1 MMAMQTSELPQW
13 RTIFD
18 VPVAALG
25 YQEAARL
32 VVDILAAKS
41 FLRVNFLNANNA
53 NISANSPKLTAAL
66 QQSVVLSD
74 GVGLD
79 VASRMLYGAP
89 FPANLN
95 GTDFVPR
102 LLKDLPQ
109 SLTIGL
115 VGSEL
120 DVVTEAALRFAEI
133 APQHNFIVISDGYF
147 TAETQ
152 EKVMR
157 NIHAAKPDILLVGM
171 GTPQQEVWTSEF
183 IGPDECTIVFTVGA
197 LFDFIS
203 RRVARA
209 PIAFRTLKLE
219 WLFRLALEPRRL
231 FRRYVLGN
239 PAFILRAFKQKLLG
253 KAVKQNDVARTDI
266 A

>member
-1 MMAMQTSELPQW
+1 MAMHTSQLPNW

-25 YQEAARL
+25 YAG
-32 VVDILAAKS
+32 AAKLVADTLASRS

-53 NISANSPKLTAAL
+53 NISANSPELTSAL
-66 QQSVVLSD
+66 KRSVVLSD

-79 VASRMLYGAP
+79 VASRLLYGAP

-102 LLKDLPQ
+102 LLKELPQ
-109 SLTIGL
+109 PLIIGL
-115 VGSEL
+115 VGSQLE
-120 DVVTEAALRFAEI
+120 VVTEAALRFADI
-133 APQHNFIVISDGYF
+133 APQHTFIVISDGYF
-147 TAETQ
+147 TAATQ

-171 GTPQQEVWTSEF
+171 GTPQQEVWTDEF
-183 IGPDECTIVFTVGA
+183 IGPNECTIVFTVGA

-209 PIAFRTLKLE
+209 PLAFRNLKLE

-231 FRRYVLGN
+231 FKRYVLGN
-239 PAFILRAFKQKLLG
+239 PVFLLRALRQKALG
-253 KAVKQNDVARTDI
+253 KAMIQNVSKPNDNA
-266 A
+266 

>member
-1 MMAMQTSELPQW
+1 MAIQSSQLPNW

-25 YQEAARL
+25 YAEAAQL
-32 VVDILAAKS
+32 VADTLATKS

-53 NISANSPKLTAAL
+53 NISANSPKLTGAL
-66 QQSVVLSD
+66 QRSVVLSD

-102 LLKDLPQ
+102 LLKELPQ
-109 SLTIGL
+109 PLMIGL

-120 DVVTEAALRFAEI
+120 EVVTEAALRFADI
-133 APQHNFIVISDGYF
+133 APQHKFIVISDGYF
-147 TAETQ
+147 TADTQ
-152 EKVMR
+152 AKVMG
-157 NIHAAKPDILLVGM
+157 NIHSTKPDILLVGM
-171 GTPQQEVWTSEF
+171 GTPQQEVWTDEF

-209 PIAFRTLKLE
+209 PLAFRNLKLE

-239 PAFILRAFKQKLLG
+239 PAFLLRALRQKILG
-253 KAVKQNDVARTDI
+253 KAVKQNDVPHADN

>member
-1 MMAMQTSELPQW
+1 MMALQTSQLPNW
-13 RTIFD
+13 RTIFE

-25 YQEAARL
+25 YVEAAKL
-32 VVDILAAKS
+32 VTDTLAAKS

-53 NISANSPKLTAAL
+53 NISANSPELTSAL
-66 QQSVVLSD
+66 QRSVVLSD

-79 VASRMLYGAP
+79 VASRLLYGAP

-102 LLKDLPQ
+102 LLKELPQ
-109 SLTIGL
+109 PLIIGL
-115 VGSEL
+115 VGSQLE
-120 DVVTEAALRFAEI
+120 VVTEAALRFADI
-133 APQHNFIVISDGYF
+133 APQHTFIVISDGYF
-147 TAETQ
+147 TPDSQ
-152 EKVMR
+152 ERVMR
-157 NIHAAKPDILLVGM
+157 NIRAAKADILLVGM
-171 GTPQQEVWTSEF
+171 GTPQQEVWTDEF

-197 LFDFIS
+197 LFDFVS

-209 PIAFRTLKLE
+209 PMVFRNLKLE

-239 PAFILRAFKQKLLG
+239 PAFLLRALRQKALG
-253 KAVKQNDVARTDI
+253 KAVKQNDLPRSDNA
-266 A
+266 

>member
-1 MMAMQTSELPQW
+1 MAMQSSQLPQW

-25 YQEAARL
+25 YSEAAQL
-32 VVDILAAKS
+32 VKDTLAAGS

-53 NISANSPKLTAAL
+53 NISANSPELTAAL
-66 QQSVVLSD
+66 KRSVVLSD

-102 LLKDLPQ
+102 LLKDLTQP
-109 SLTIGL
+109 LTIGL
-115 VGSEL
+115 VGSAL
-120 DVVTEAALRFAEI
+120 DVVTEAALRFADI
-133 APQHNFIVISDGYF
+133 APQHRFVVISDGYF
-147 TAETQ
+147 TADNQ
-152 EKVMR
+152 AKVMG

-171 GTPQQEVWTSEF
+171 GTPQQEVWTDEF
-183 IGPDECTIVFTVGA
+183 IEPSECAIVFTVGA
-197 LFDFIS
+197 LFDFVS

-209 PIAFRTLKLE
+209 PMAFRNLKLE

-231 FRRYVLGN
+231 FRRYIVGN
-239 PAFILRAFKQKLLG
+239 PVFILRALRQKALG
-253 KAVKQNDVARTDI
+253 KTVKQNDVPRVNNA
-266 A
+266 

>member
-1 MMAMQTSELPQW
+1 MAMQTSELPKW

-18 VPVAALG
+18 VPVAAFG
-25 YQEAARL
+25 YAEAAQL
-32 VVDILAAKS
+32 VADTLTLKS

-53 NISANSPKLTAAL
+53 NISANSPKLTSAL
-66 QQSVVLSD
+66 QRSVVLSD

-79 VASRMLYGAP
+79 VASLMLYGAP

-102 LLKDLPQ
+102 LLKELPQ
-109 SLTIGL
+109 SLVIGL

-120 DVVTEAALRFAEI
+120 EVVNEAALRFAEI
-133 APQHNFIVISDGYF
+133 APQHKFVVISDGYF
-147 TAETQ
+147 TVDTQ
-152 EKVMR
+152 AKVMR
-157 NIHAAKPDILLVGM
+157 NIHTVKPDILLVGM
-171 GTPQQEVWTSEF
+171 GTPQQEVWTDEF

-209 PIAFRTLKLE
+209 PMAFQNLKLE

-231 FRRYVLGN
+231 FRRYVFGN
-239 PAFILRAFKQKLLG
+239 PVFLLRAFRQKILG
-253 KAVKQNDVARTDI
+253 KAIKQNDLPHADN

>member
-1 MMAMQTSELPQW
+1 MAMQSSHLPQW

-25 YQEAARL
+25 YAEAALL
-32 VVDILAAKS
+32 VADTLASKS

-53 NISANSPKLTAAL
+53 NISANSPELTAAL
-66 QQSVVLSD
+66 QRSVVLSD

-109 SLTIGL
+109 PLTIGL
-115 VGSEL
+115 VGSALE
-120 DVVTEAALRFAEI
+120 VVTEAALRFADI

-147 TAETQ
+147 TVDTQ
-152 EKVMR
+152 QKVMR

-171 GTPQQEVWTSEF
+171 GTPQQEVWTDEY
-183 IGPDECTIVFTVGA
+183 IGQNECTIVFTVGA
-197 LFDFIS
+197 LFDFVS
-203 RRVARA
+203 RRVSRA
-209 PIAFRTLKLE
+209 PVLFRSLKLE

-231 FRRYVLGN
+231 FKRYVLGN
-239 PAFILRAFKQKLLG
+239 PAFILRTLRQKATG
-253 KAVKQNDVARTDI
+253 KAVKQNDISRTKN